1 MENGKSRLQQAQDN
15 VEEVKVIMMDNL
27 NKAEERT
34 GKLGELENRADVLL
48 EQSKGFAKTAGKVK
62 RKKQWENNK
71 MKILIAGIVS
81 GVIVVIILVAILTN
95 IDFNTATTG
104 SDRSEENS
112 TRGP

>member
-15 VEEVKVIMMDNL
+15 VEEVKVIMLDNL
-27 NKAEERT
+27 NKAEERS

-71 MKILIAGIVS
+71 LKIVIAAIVL
-81 GVIVVIILVAILTN
+81 GVIVVIILVAVLTN
-95 IDFNTATTG
+95 TGFSSEG

-112 TRGP
+112 TTGP